1 MESAERER
9 GEFQTAFK
17 KQWVVSFL
25 HFYDPL
31 CGSTLQLA
39 IPVTFAFRQSVL
51 TLLVTLHC

>member
-9 GEFQTAFK
+9 GKFKIAFK

-31 CGSTLQLA
+31 SGSTLQLA
-39 IPVTFAFRQSVL
+39 IAVTFAFRQYFNPFGYIR
-51 TLLVTLHC
+51 LL